1 MRILMIVVMVKG
13 ILLWFYISTGDND
26 DSTSNDDKITS
37 DVNGAHPRIMI
48 VWPAA
53 ARKGWSTMKIL
64 MTAKKNHADDSKN
77 YHADD
82 GNDSKNCN
90 NNNHESFE
98 CNNDNNQNY
107 DNNDSNDDDDDD

>member
-1 MRILMIVVMVKG
+1 MILILIVSFSNVGPNILARCLYIGLKAISNSSIKKSHPPIVASNTSGHRRRENLVMRILMIVVMVKG

-53 ARKGWSTMKIL
+53 ARKGW
-64 MTAKKNHADDSKN
+64 
-77 YHADD
+77 
-82 GNDSKNCN
+82 
-90 NNNHESFE
+90 
-98 CNNDNNQNY
+98 
-107 DNNDSNDDDDDD
+107 